1 MVTLNTSAKFE
12 VRRFTRSW
20 DNRGYLKIWK
30 SRINPDIKISVLL
43 SVNMADALY
52 SRFILDKVM
61 QFFKIFTLVSKIL
74 NEYISKMLATYDEQN
89 IQKWM

>member
-1 MVTLNTSAKFE
+1 
-12 VRRFTRSW
+12 
-20 DNRGYLKIWK
+20 
-30 SRINPDIKISVLL
+30 
-43 SVNMADALY
+43 MADALY

-89 IQKWM
+89 IQK